1 MADHVSSR
9 AQADLDHIWYS
20 STKKAAA
27 PKSPNRQI
35 DAITERFHLLG
46 DHPFAGRARDDE
58 LGPGRRSFPVDR
70 YIIVYRVT
78 GRDADILRVAGSSQD
93 IKALMGRR

>member
-1 MADHVSSR
+1 MAHHVSSQ
-9 AQADLDHIWYS
+9 AQADLDQIWRHLYKES
-20 STKKAAA
+20 GSTDVAD
-27 PKSPNRQI
+27 RQI

-46 DHPFAGRARDDE
+46 DHPFAGRARNDD

-78 GRDADILRVAGSSQD
+78 GHDADILRVAHSSQD
-93 IKALMGRR
+93 IIALMSI

>member
-1 MADHVSSR
+1 MAHHVSSK
-9 AQADLDHIWYS
+9 AQADLDHIWYYLYKES
-20 STKKAAA
+20 GSAEVAD
-27 PKSPNRQI
+27 RQI
-35 DAITERFHLLG
+35 DAITERIHLLG
-46 DHPFAGRARDDE
+46 DHPFDGRARDDD

-93 IKALMGRR
+93 IKALMSRR